1 MNFETAMSFDPP
13 IEAVREAV
21 RRALVEDVLPLG
33 DISGAL
39 VAPEKTAQFA
49 FVARRRGVVA
59 GRLCAVEAF
68 AVTDPSISVDWLRP
82 DGEAVSP
89 GDRIATVEGRLAP
102 ILTAERTALNFLC
115 HLSGVASLAHQ
126 FVEAVAAVNPD
137 TRVLDT
143 RKTTPGLRSLEKA
156 AVRSGGAFNH
166 RGNLSE
172 AVMIKDNH
180 LAGLAITD
188 AVRRARR
195 SWPGRM
201 IEVECEDIA
210 QVEEA
215 AVAGATIVM
224 LDNMTFEQVTE
235 CVKLIAGSGFAGR
248 VLLEVSGRVNLE
260 TAPEYARA
268 GVDLISVGAITHSAP
283 ALDIG
288 LDLLGPRDL

>member
-1 MNFETAMSFDPP
+1 MNFDPP

-21 RRALVEDVLPLG
+21 RRALEEDVLPLG
-33 DISGAL
+33 DISGSL
-39 VAPEKTAQFA
+39 VASEETAQFA
-49 FVARRRGVVA
+49 FMARRRGVVA
-59 GRLCAVEAF
+59 GRLCAVETF
-68 AVTDPSISVDWLRP
+68 AATDPSITVNWMIT
-82 DGEAVSP
+82 DGEGVSP

-102 ILTAERTALNFLC
+102 ILTAERTALNFVC
-115 HLSGVASLAHQ
+115 HLSGIASLARE

-156 AVRSGGAFNH
+156 AVRAGGAFNH

-172 AVMIKDNH
+172 GVMIKDNH
-180 LAGLAITD
+180 LAGIGITD
-188 AVRRARR
+188 AVKRARR

-201 IEVECEDIA
+201 IEVECEEIA

-215 AVAGATIVM
+215 AEAGASIVM
-224 LDNMTFEQVTE
+224 LDNMNAEQITE
-235 CVKLIAGSGFAGR
+235 CVKLIAGRGLTGR

-268 GVDLISVGAITHSAP
+268 GADLISVGAITHSAP

-288 LDLLGPRDL
+288 LDLLGPTSFSRQP